1 MLFRLKLNRVIPKA
15 NKKVKKGKGMLT
27 RDSTAIFLSAILNK
41 SLYFLGIS
49 VEALLL
55 NAFEGTTTKE

>member
-15 NKKVKKGKGMLT
+15 NKKVKKGKDMLT

-41 SLYFLGIS
+41 SLDFFRHFCRSIII
-49 VEALLL
+49 E
-55 NAFEGTTTKE
+55 FF